1 MLALHSNCPK
11 YKNYGRLSF
20 SFCPSYCQLTRE
32 DNAAL
37 DKTFIFRYDNIGNIT
52 SIKTYAYTT
61 DATPTGTYTEKTYTY
76 DSTYKD
82 RLTNFNGNSITYNSL
97 GCPQYY
103 DNKTWTWTKGKLTR
117 IHRGSSSQ
125 PGSKYEDCTFTYDAY
140 GRRTQKY
147 YIYDPNPAVAGDG
160 HYYYKTNYNYDE
172 SGRLI
177 REFCTE
183 YRDTGTT
190 TTREFVYLYDE
201 SGIIGVMYSVNGA
214 GAQPYF
220 YRRNL
225 QGDVIAIYDQ
235 TGSRKVEYAYDA
247 FGNCTVKY
255 TSMSDLANS
264 NPIRYRGYYYDRET
278 KLYYLNARYYNP
290 EWRRFISP
298 DDTSYLDPES
308 VNGLNLYAYCYNDP
322 VNYADPSGNFVISAA
337 TLSTIVWA
345 AKSMVVGLVVGAAIG
360 AGFEIGVQ
368 INENGW
374 DPATWNL
381 QSIGIAALGGGLSG
395 LITACPVPNFTKLG
409 LLGKLISYGF
419 TFTLGAFGT
428 LISGKVT
435 GEIDFSNGSEVF
447 LGVMV
452 GGFSNVA
459 ARGISDLILDYQAS
473 KIMNQTRKA
482 KSLEIQRLQGKLGVP
497 GALKGGMRNSYK
509 NFSKLQVANL
519 LFEANPWIR
528 FGIYSSINSA
538 FISSLPYVFI

>member
-1 MLALHSNCPK
+1 
-11 YKNYGRLSF
+11 
-20 SFCPSYCQLTRE
+20 
-32 DNAAL
+32 
-37 DKTFIFRYDNIGNIT
+37 
-52 SIKTYAYTT
+52 
-61 DATPTGTYTEKTYTY
+61 
-76 DSTYKD
+76 
-82 RLTNFNGNSITYNSL
+82 
-97 GCPQYY
+97 
-103 DNKTWTWTKGKLTR
+103 
-117 IHRGSSSQ
+117 
-125 PGSKYEDCTFTYDAY
+125 
-140 GRRTQKY
+140 
-147 YIYDPNPAVAGDG
+147 
-160 HYYYKTNYNYDE
+160 
-172 SGRLI
+172 
-177 REFCTE
+177 
-183 YRDTGTT
+183 
-190 TTREFVYLYDE
+190 
-201 SGIIGVMYSVNGA
+201 
-214 GAQPYF
+214 
-220 YRRNL
+220 
-225 QGDVIAIYDQ
+225 
-235 TGSRKVEYAYDA
+235 
-247 FGNCTVKY
+247 
-255 TSMSDLANS
+255 
-264 NPIRYRGYYYDRET
+264 
-278 KLYYLNARYYNP
+278 
-290 EWRRFISP
+290 
-298 DDTSYLDPES
+298 
-308 VNGLNLYAYCYNDP
+308 
-322 VNYADPSGNFVISAA
+322 
-337 TLSTIVWA
+337 
-345 AKSMVVGLVVGAAIG
+345 MVVGLVVGAAIG

-435 GEIDFSNGSEVF
+435 GEIDFSNGSEVL